1 MQTHLNV
8 AWRANSKTK
17 GADPE
22 ESEGLA
28 FGFLFGVFIQ
38 SRLGIDHGL
47 VASIGVCDAKAHL
60 EMFTNSHRT
69 RIYLSLSVVN
79 ADFSWSEF
87 WTGAFLTAFEAF
99 LMGDVNG
106 DFHSNDK
113 LTFWNDE
120 GT

>member
-1 MQTHLNV
+1 MRSLLLFGWTL
-8 AWRANSKTK
+8 SSF
-17 GADPE
+17 GA
-22 ESEGLA
+22 ES
-28 FGFLFGVFIQ
+28 FLIDRGTCSGGGVFIQ

-47 VASIGVCDAKAHL
+47 VASIGVRDAKAHI

-87 WTGAFLTAFEAF
+87 RTGAFLTAFEAF

-106 DFHSNDK
+106 DFS
-113 LTFWNDE
+113 LQ
-120 GT
+120 